1 MNMIVKETVIFIR
14 LYLEFGKNWCKIIS
28 ESFFFY
34 LESELSSPVSIG
46 HISTFEKTRSE
57 LCSCNYA

>member
-1 MNMIVKETVIFIR
+1 MNMIVKENVIFIR

-28 ESFFFY
+28 ESFFY